1 MVVTK
6 TMTTAVITR
15 MMMMMK
21 IMMSYDDT
29 GRECPEDPNDKC
41 SAMVKT
47 LHT

>member
-15 MMMMMK
+15 MMMMK

>member
-15 MMMMMK
+15 MMMMK
-21 IMMSYDDT
+21 IMSYDDT
-29 GRECPEDPNDKC
+29 GRECPEDPNDKR